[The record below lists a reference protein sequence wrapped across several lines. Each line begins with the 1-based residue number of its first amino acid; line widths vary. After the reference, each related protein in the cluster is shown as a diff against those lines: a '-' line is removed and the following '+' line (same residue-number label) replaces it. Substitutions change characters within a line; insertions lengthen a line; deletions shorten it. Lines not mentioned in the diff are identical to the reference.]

1 MARKIKNLSV
11 KTREYKDRDGNPKA
25 NWVNI
30 GVIMENDL
38 GKQFMLLDKWINF
51 AGIPDFSGKENS
63 GSIMVSM
70 FDVDNEY
77 KPKNYRAD
85 NIPPSNKGNDNLD
98 DWNSSPQVPEVDEI
112 PF

>member
-11 KTREYKDRDGNPKA
+11 KTREYKDKDGNPKA

-30 GVIMENDL
+30 GVIMENDQ

-85 NIPPSNKGNDNLD
+85 NITPSNKGNDNLD

>member
-30 GVIMENDL
+30 GVIMESDS
-38 GKQFMLLDKWINF
+38 GKPFMLLDKWINF
-51 AGIPDFSGKENS
+51 AGIPDFSGKENN
-63 GSIMVSM
+63 GSVMVAM
-70 FDVDNEY
+70 FDVDNNYQSSQTPRSESPSY
-77 KPKNYRAD
+77 KGQD
-85 NIPPSNKGNDNLD
+85 NDL
-98 DWNSSPQVPEVDEI
+98 

>member
-11 KTREYKDRDGNPKA
+11 KTREYKDKDGNPKA

-30 GVIMENDL
+30 GVIMENDQ

-51 AGIPDFSGKENS
+51 AGLPDFSGRENS

-70 FDVDNEY
+70 FDVVLPDN
-77 KPKNYRAD
+77 NYQYRKD
-85 NIPPSNKGNDNLD
+85 MPPSYKGNDND
-98 DWNSSPQVPEVDEI
+98 I